1 MPSRARAPRSSD
13 AYIWDLCALLTGFI
27 GATALAAEVDTMN
40 FVWVWFMPVIG
51 LSASTAALVGNAIG
65 AGHPQHARRVL
76 WTCVL
81 LDCAVW
87 ATTAAIV
94 YAARWPIAAL
104 LTSDPRIQAL
114 IAPCL
119 AIYCL
124 AGFADSAQ
132 NVMAGGL
139 RGLGKQDFGAGVILG
154 CFWLVLLP
162 LAALLVFAIPPP
174 DGLDEHRLFGVWYS
188 FFTGTSL
195 AAAIFC
201 LYIRRLDF
209 GAVAE
214 ALQEDTPDEATAE
227 YVAMRG

>member
-87 ATTAAIV
+87 ACV
-94 YAARWPIAAL
+94 
-104 LTSDPRIQAL
+104 
-114 IAPCL
+114 AP
-119 AIYCL
+119 Y
-124 AGFADSAQ
+124 S
-132 NVMAGGL
+132 
-139 RGLGKQDFGAGVILG
+139 
-154 CFWLVLLP
+154 
-162 LAALLVFAIPPP
+162 PPQVT
-174 DGLDEHRLFGVWYS
+174 H
-188 FFTGTSL
+188 
-195 AAAIFC
+195 
-201 LYIRRLDF
+201 
-209 GAVAE
+209 
-214 ALQEDTPDEATAE
+214 
-227 YVAMRG
+227 

>member
-174 DGLDEHRLFGVWYS
+174 SSPAQASPQPSSVC
-188 FFTGTSL
+188 TS
-195 AAAIFC
+195 AASTLGPSRRRC
-201 LYIRRLDF
+201 RRTLPTRRLRSTSPCA
-209 GAVAE
+209 GE
-214 ALQEDTPDEATAE
+214 
-227 YVAMRG
+227 